1 MKIQIRKNVFE
12 TNSSMTHTLVI
23 SKESDY
29 NAFLHGDLW
38 AIETYGNEDNVEFLS
53 EAEAIEKNIEIL
65 KKEGYD
71 NKKYFNNY
79 RKLKKFWEAFSTLYD
94 EDDDKKYD
102 DWESFKVDYSL
113 DSRYYYYHNWD
124 EFWDDMSYESF
135 ERVIETKHGD
145 RLVAWGYYGQDY

>member
-1 MKIQIRKNVFE
+1 
-12 TNSSMTHTLVI
+12 MTHTLVI

-38 AIETYGNEDNVEFLS
+38 VIETYGNEDNVEFLS

-79 RKLKKFWEAFSTLYD
+79 RKLKKFWEAFSALYD

-102 DWESFKVDYSL
+102 D
-113 DSRYYYYHNWD
+113 
-124 EFWDDMSYESF
+124 
-135 ERVIETKHGD
+135 
-145 RLVAWGYYGQDY
+145 